1 MAQHLK
7 IGTGKSEIHLENGC
21 LPTDNFIGIHDPL
34 YARMILMEVE
44 EGTEIRRYGILSLDL
59 TSMFPGAVKEYKE
72 ILSKE
77 ADVAPEDSWI
87 TVTHNFTTPH
97 LWEVPKPGEPDI
109 PRPGHKVRT
118 EEEIDRSRNT
128 NAAFH
133 LAAEEAARQA
143 AGSLR
148 QALCGSDEGVC
159 FVNASRNMETKEGWW
174 LGCDAEEFSDHTV
187 PVLKFETPEGKPLAL
202 IYSYDCQSSVMGK
215 SELKTGGKLIT
226 SDLLGNASVYVE
238 KEYGDDFVA
247 LALCG
252 AAGDQEPQLKAN
264 RTEVDLAGNMRTI
277 DLGEDGFALL
287 ETQSARLGAELLK
300 VSKRISCLGDQVAKQ
315 RRDFICETKMMER
328 NIKKLHPTRSYDY
341 VPEGE
346 KTVEVQAFVLGDF
359 AMLGTRAEL
368 ASRTAAQ
375 IRQNSPFPHTLVAT
389 MVDGGAKYMVDADAY
404 DCFTYGAMNS
414 SFVKGSAEKLQ
425 AEGLKLLDEMNYSH
439 LE

>member
-7 IGTGKSEIHLENGC
+7 IGTGKCEIHLENGC
-21 LPTDNFIGIHDPL
+21 FPTDNFIGTHDPL
-34 YARMILMEVE
+34 YARMILMEVA
-44 EGTEIRRYGILSLDL
+44 EGTEVRRYGILSLDL

-87 TVTHNFTTPH
+87 TVTHNFTSPH

-109 PRPGHKVRT
+109 PRPGHKIRT
-118 EEEIDRSRNT
+118 EEEIERSRKT

-133 LAAEEAARQA
+133 LAAEEAVRQA
-143 AGSLR
+143 AGALE
-148 QALCGSDEGVC
+148 QAVYGSDQGVC
-159 FVNASRNMETKEGWW
+159 FVNASRNMETKDGWW

-187 PVLKFETPEGKPLAL
+187 PVLKFETPEGRPLAL

-238 KEYGDDFVA
+238 REYGEGFVA

-264 RTEVDLAGNMRTI
+264 RTEVDLEGNMRTI

-300 VSKRISCLGDQVAKQ
+300 VSKRISCAGNQVAKQ
-315 RRDFICETKMMER
+315 RRDFLCETKIMER
-328 NIKKLHPTRSYDY
+328 NLKKLHPTRSYDY

-346 KTVEVQAFVLGDF
+346 KTVEVQAFVFGDF

-368 ASRTAAQ
+368 ASRTGAQ
-375 IRQNSPFPHTLVAT
+375 IRSNSPYAHTLVAT

-414 SFVKGSAEKLQ
+414 SFVKGSAEKLREEALQ
-425 AEGLKLLDEMNYSH
+425 LLGEMNYSH